1 MTGIAAT
8 PRRGAECLA
17 MQALQIALRIVHI
30 GAGIAWVGSVFFLM
44 VFLLPAA
51 RAVGGQAAPL
61 LVYISRHR
69 RLTAVIATAA
79 TLNVAAGLVL
89 YWLASNHLDPSFFST
104 PRGIGLTVGG
114 ISALIAYPIGVVIV
128 RKASDRM
135 ADLGEA
141 ILKSGGPPTPEQGA
155 EIAALQ
161 ARMHTW
167 GWRLL
172 TLLTITVIAMA
183 SSRYLY

>member
-1 MTGIAAT
+1 
-8 PRRGAECLA
+8 
-17 MQALQIALRIVHI
+17 MQALQIVLRIVHI

-44 VFLLPAA
+44 VFLLPSA
-51 RAVGGQAAPL
+51 RAVGGQATHL
-61 LVYISRHR
+61 LVYMSKQR

-89 YWLASNHLDPSFFST
+89 YWLASDGLKASFIST

-114 ISALIAYPIGVVIV
+114 ILALIAYPIGVVVV
-128 RKASDRM
+128 RKASDRL
-135 ADLGEA
+135 ADVGATVLE
-141 ILKSGGPPTPEQGA
+141 SGGPPTPEQGA
-155 EIAALQ
+155 EIGALQ
-161 ARMHTW
+161 ARMHRW